1 MVRCKENETMN
12 PEQEQT
18 AEAEHR
24 FHNYVGSR
32 IPWYVR
38 FIWIGFWIFAVY
50 YTVTYL
56 FPSLQQ
62 ELKYLL

>member
-1 MVRCKENETMN
+1 MNEPSESN
-12 PEQEQT
+12 

-38 FIWIGFWIFAVY
+38 FIWICFWIFAIY
-50 YTVTYL
+50 YAVTYL
-56 FPSLQQ
+56 FPSLQY
-62 ELKYLL
+62 ELKSLP